1 METLTLPA
9 SRCFLLAR
17 LRYSQNK
24 RLLIRRVPRKAPPNI
39 AIYFDGMYPLIPPGT
54 SVLLVDAEVAFGLFS
69 LRIGMFSQA
78 SAIVER
84 IGFDWNSV
92 VIVTLA

>member
-9 SRCFLLAR
+9 SRCFLFAR

-24 RLLIRRVPRKAPPNI
+24 RPLINRVPRKAPPNI
-39 AIYFDGMYPLIPPGT
+39 AMYFDGRYPLIPPGT

-69 LRIGMFSQA
+69 SRIGMFSQA
-78 SAIVER
+78 SAIVGR
-84 IGFDWNSV
+84 TVFN
-92 VIVTLA
+92 